1 MNTQPNIRPAER
13 VSSVG
18 EYYLQQR
25 MARVAQMRKE
35 GIDVVSLGIGGPDRP
50 PSSAVVDA
58 LVESARR
65 SDTHSYQL
73 GTGTPEMRAAM
84 ARFYDDKYG
93 VKLDPATEILPLIG
107 SKEGIMHISLTF
119 INPGD
124 RVLVPD
130 PGYPTYTSVSRLVG
144 AEVVKYDLTEDNGW
158 QPDFD
163 ALEAMDTTGVKI
175 MWVNYPHMPTGAPA
189 LMQTYHRLVDFARRR
204 SILIVNDNPYS
215 FILNREPISILQVPD
230 AKDVAIEMN
239 SLSKS
244 HNMAGWRM
252 GMIAA
257 NPTFISWIRRV
268 KSNVDSGQFR
278 PVMDAATVALGL
290 EQDWYDDLYDM
301 YAQRRAAAERVM
313 ATLGCKYDANQ
324 RGMFL
329 WGRVPDTIENV
340 QTFVEDILESA
351 HVFLTPGFIFGDNGR
366 RYLRISLCAPI
377 ETLDEG
383 QRRIEKYLSEKRKSI
398 KN

>member
-1 MNTQPNIRPAER
+1 MNNQPDIRPADR
-13 VSSVG
+13 VSTVG

-25 MARVAQMRKE
+25 MARVAQLRNE
-35 GIDVVSLGIGGPDRP
+35 GHDVVSLGIGGPDRP
-50 PSSAVVDA
+50 PSPAVIDA

-84 ARFYDDKYG
+84 ARFYADKYG
-93 VKLDPATEILPLIG
+93 VHLDPATEILPLIG

-119 INPGD
+119 LNPGD

-144 AEVVKYDLTEDNGW
+144 ADVVKYDLTEDNGW

-175 MWVNYPHMPTGAPA
+175 MWVNYPHMPTGAQA
-189 LMQTYHRLVDFARRR
+189 RMETYRRLVDFARRR

-215 FILNREPISILQVPD
+215 FILNRHPISILEVPG
-230 AKDVAIEMN
+230 AKDVTIEMN

-244 HNMAGWRM
+244 HNMAGWRI

-257 NPTFISWIRRV
+257 NPIHF
-268 KSNVDSGQFR
+268 VDSPR
-278 PVMDAATVALGL
+278 KK
-290 EQDWYDDLYDM
+290 
-301 YAQRRAAAERVM
+301 QRR
-313 ATLGCKYDANQ
+313 LGTVPTHD
-324 RGMFL
+324 
-329 WGRVPDTIENV
+329 GRCDHCARTRTGLV
-340 QTFVEDILESA
+340 
-351 HVFLTPGFIFGDNGR
+351 R
-366 RYLRISLCAPI
+366 RPLRYV
-377 ETLDEG
+377 
-383 QRRIEKYLSEKRKSI
+383 R
-398 KN
+398 